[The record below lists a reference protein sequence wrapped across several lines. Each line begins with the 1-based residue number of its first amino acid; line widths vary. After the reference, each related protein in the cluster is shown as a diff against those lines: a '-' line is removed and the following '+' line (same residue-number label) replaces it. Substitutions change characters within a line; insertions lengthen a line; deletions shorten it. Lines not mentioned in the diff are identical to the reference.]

1 MEFAVPTYF
10 HFICITYFFG
20 NYSMQNAVLIT
31 IGDEILSGN
40 TVDTNSN
47 FIATEL
53 KNIGIKVVQIFTIS
67 DEIETIKTTIKSA
80 FELGDLLITTG
91 GLGPTRDDKTKK
103 AIAEFFNDEIALDE
117 TTFEHLKA
125 YMEKRGRI
133 EILERNREQAFVP
146 TKSRVFQ
153 NHFGTAPCMMM
164 EENGKIL
171 FSLPG
176 VPYEVK
182 PLIKDQIVPFL
193 QEKFSLN
200 YLSTRIVSVV
210 GIPESILADIIENWE
225 LALPENLSLSYL
237 PVGTRVKLRIT
248 ASGTDENL
256 LQQQLEEEIQKL
268 LPLIKDNVIA
278 TSEDKIEKI
287 LAEILIDQNL
297 TISTAES
304 CTGGVLAKMIAS
316 TPGSS
321 QYFLGGI
328 VPYET
333 QKKIDIL
340 KVKKETVEEFTVVS
354 EEVAEEMAKGC
365 QALFKTDISLSTT
378 GVAGPGKGED
388 GKDIGLVH
396 YSIRIAEKSFSYKLY
411 MPHLERVDFMHF
423 AAQKVIQDLVSMLI
437 SE

>member
-1 MEFAVPTYF
+1 
-10 HFICITYFFG
+10 
-20 NYSMQNAVLIT
+20 MQNAVLIT

-67 DEIETIKTTIKSA
+67 DEIEIIKNTLKSA
-80 FELGDLLITTG
+80 FDIGDLVITTG

-103 AIAEFFNDEIALDE
+103 AIADFFDDEIALDE
-117 TTFEHLKA
+117 KTFEHLKA

-146 TKSRVFQ
+146 TKSTVFQ

-164 EENGKIL
+164 EENGKIV

-182 PLIKDQIVPFL
+182 PLIKNQIVPYL
-193 QEKFSLN
+193 KEKFSLN
-200 YLSTRIVSVV
+200 YLTTRIVSVV
-210 GIPESILADIIENWE
+210 GIPESILADMIEDWE
-225 LALPENLSLSYL
+225 LALPEHISLSYL

-248 ASGTDENL
+248 ATGTDEAL
-256 LQQQLEEEIQKL
+256 LKQQLEEEIQKL
-268 LPLIKDNVIA
+268 LPIVKDHVIA

-287 LAEILIDQNL
+287 LAEILNDRKL
-297 TISTAES
+297 TVSTAES
-304 CTGGVLAKMIAS
+304 CTGGELARLITS
-316 TPGSS
+316 NPGSS
-321 QYFLGGI
+321 KYFSGGI
-328 VPYET
+328 IPYDS

-340 KVKKETVEEFTVVS
+340 KVRIETIDQYTVVS
-354 EEVAEEMAKGC
+354 EEVSAEMAEGC
-365 QALFKTDISLSTT
+365 QALFKTNISLSTT

-388 GKDIGLVH
+388 GKEIGLVH
-396 YSIRIAEKSFSYKLY
+396 YSIRIGDKTHSSKLF
-411 MPHLERVDFMHF
+411 MPHLDRPDFMHF
-423 AAQKVIQDLVSMLI
+423 ASQKVIQDLISLLI

>member
-1 MEFAVPTYF
+1 ME
-10 HFICITYFFG
+10 
-20 NYSMQNAVLIT
+20 NAVLIT

-40 TVDTNSN
+40 TIDTNSN

-53 KNIGIKVVQIFTIS
+53 KNIGIKVSQIFTIS
-67 DEIETIKTTIKSA
+67 DEIETIKNTIQSA
-80 FELGDLLITTG
+80 FEMGDLIITTG

-117 TTFEHLKA
+117 VTFNHLKA
-125 YMEKRGRI
+125 YMEKRGRL

-146 TKSRVFQ
+146 TKSTVFQ

-164 EENGKIL
+164 EQNGKLL
-171 FSLPG
+171 FTLPG

-182 PLIKDQIVPFL
+182 PLIKDQIVPYL
-193 QEKFSLN
+193 QEKFNLN
-200 YLSTRIVSVV
+200 YISTRIVSVV
-210 GIPESILADIIENWE
+210 GIPESILADTIEDWE
-225 LALPENLSLSYL
+225 LALPDNMALSYL

-248 ASGTDENL
+248 ASGENEAF

-287 LAEILIDQNL
+287 LGELLSEKKL

-304 CTGGVLAKMIAS
+304 CTGGELARLITS
-316 TPGSS
+316 NSGSS
-321 QYFLGGI
+321 KYFLGGI
-328 VPYET
+328 IPYATE
-333 QKKIDIL
+333 KKIQIL
-340 KVKKETVEEFTVVS
+340 KVKKETVDEFTVVS
-354 EEVAEEMAKGC
+354 EQVAAEMAEGC
-365 QALFKTDISLSTT
+365 QKLFDTHISLSTT

-388 GKDIGLVH
+388 GKDIGTVF
-396 YSIRIAEKSFSYKLY
+396 YAIKVNDKVVTSKLY
-411 MPHLERVDFMHF
+411 MPHLDRGDFMNF
-423 AAQKVIQDLVSMLI
+423 VSQKIIQDVVGILI